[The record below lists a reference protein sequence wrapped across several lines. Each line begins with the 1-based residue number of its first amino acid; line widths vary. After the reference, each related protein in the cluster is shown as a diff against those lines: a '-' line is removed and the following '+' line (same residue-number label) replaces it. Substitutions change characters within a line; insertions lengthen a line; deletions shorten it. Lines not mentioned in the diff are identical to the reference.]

1 MVKTDNPQ
9 MLTALDSRIEKMTYS
24 FVENVINELQNKQK
38 AAVTTPSIEDCMK
51 ILDNAYHNAVSAN
64 TFLSEIQM
72 SLVLYD
78 MEYPMRDN
86 N

>member
-24 FVENVINELQNKQK
+24 FVENVINELQKKQK

-51 ILDNAYHNAVSAN
+51 MLDNAYHNAVSVS
-64 TFLSEIQM
+64 TFLSEI
-72 SLVLYD
+72 
-78 MEYPMRDN
+78 
-86 N
+86 